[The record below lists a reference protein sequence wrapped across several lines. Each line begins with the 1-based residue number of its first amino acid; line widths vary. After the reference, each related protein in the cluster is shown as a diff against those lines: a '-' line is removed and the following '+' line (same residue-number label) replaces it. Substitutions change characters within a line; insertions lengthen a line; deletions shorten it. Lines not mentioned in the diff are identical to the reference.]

1 MRCIAM
7 PCIAMPC
14 LARPLRSM
22 TGRSRYASG
31 VSRSAPLALMLVVGL
46 VIAGCYSFAEPSF
59 KPGDA
64 RDILMALARRG
75 VEVHSSVT
83 GAAACSDPSM
93 AGSALRLVATAPD
106 DATRRDI
113 YIHIFRVRS
122 WEESEQ
128 RVDACQAEYAASR
141 AGSTVTRFDV
151 PTYRAFG
158 ADWSPELIRAVEEAL
173 TEASQ
178 AGD

>member
-1 MRCIAM
+1 M
-7 PCIAMPC
+7 
-14 LARPLRSM
+14 
-22 TGRSRYASG
+22 
-31 VSRSAPLALMLVVGL
+31 SRSVLPAVVLVIGL
-46 VIAGCYSFAEPSF
+46 VISGCYSFAEPSF

-83 GAAACSDPSM
+83 GAAACSDPDM
-93 AGSALRLVATAPD
+93 AGSALHLVASAPD
-106 DATRRDI
+106 DVARRDI

-128 RVDACQAEYAASR
+128 RVDACQAEYAAYR
-141 AGSTVTRFDV
+141 PDSTVTRFDV

-158 ADWSPELIRAVEEAL
+158 ADWSPGLVRAVEEAL

-178 AGD
+178 AGE